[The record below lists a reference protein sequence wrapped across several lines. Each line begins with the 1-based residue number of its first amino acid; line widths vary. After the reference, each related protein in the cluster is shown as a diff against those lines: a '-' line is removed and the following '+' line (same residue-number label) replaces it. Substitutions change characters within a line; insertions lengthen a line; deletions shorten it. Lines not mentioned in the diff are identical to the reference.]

1 MPFPSALTTLECSYC
16 GEESDP
22 ALPQRTCPACGKVLV
37 ARYDTA
43 VAARTLT
50 KDSLPGRATSIW
62 RYRELMPV
70 LDDANIVTLGEGWPP
85 IFSASLLGNT
95 LGFGDLLLKDEGLN
109 PTGSF
114 KARGLSAAVSKAKEL
129 GRTEFVIPTAGNAG
143 GALASYAAAAGL
155 QATVFMPRD
164 APFANQFEVTSVGA
178 RLELVDGVISDAG
191 RVALAAADQHGWFDV
206 STLKE
211 PYRLEG
217 KKTMGF
223 EIAEQLDW
231 SLPDVI
237 CYPTGGG
244 TGLIGIWKAF
254 DELQDLGLI
263 DDRRPRMIA
272 VQAEGC
278 APIVQ
283 AFDTGAEFGEPIAA
297 PQTIAA
303 GLRVPGAIG
312 DYLILRTIR
321 DSGGTAIAVSDGAII
336 EALGLLARS
345 TGILAAPE
353 AAALVAALPALLQR
367 GDVRSD
373 ERILLL
379 LTGSGLKYLDLLTD
393 NGGSAR

>member
-16 GEESDP
+16 AEQADP
-22 ALPQRTCPACGKVLV
+22 ALPQRTCSTCGKVLL
-37 ARYDTA
+37 ARYDAKTA
-43 VAARTLT
+43 SRTLT

-62 RYRELMPV
+62 RYRELLPV
-70 LDDANIVTLGEGWPP
+70 QDDANIVSLGEGWTP
-85 IFSASLLGNT
+85 ILPAPRLGDV
-95 LGFGDLLLKDEGLN
+95 LGFDDLLLKDEGLN
-109 PTGSF
+109 PTGTF
-114 KARGLSAAVSKAKEL
+114 KPRGLSAAISKAKEL
-129 GRTEFVIPTAGNAG
+129 DLTDLVIPTAGNAG
-143 GALASYAAAAGL
+143 GALAAYAAAAGSR
-155 QATVFMPRD
+155 ATVFMPRD
-164 APFANQFEVTSVGA
+164 APLANQIEVIAAGA

-191 RVALAAADQHGWFDV
+191 RHALAAAEQHGWFDV

-223 EIAEQLDW
+223 EIAEQRDW

-254 DELQDLGLI
+254 DELQAIGLI

-272 VQAEGC
+272 VQAAGC

-283 AFDTGAEFGEPIAA
+283 AFDAGAEFAEPIAD

-303 GLRVPGAIG
+303 GLRVPAAIS

-321 DSGGTAIAVSDGAII
+321 DSGGTAIAVDDAAILD
-336 EALGLLARS
+336 AVGLLART

-353 AAALVAALPALLQR
+353 AAALIAALPALRER
-367 GDVRSD
+367 GDVRPG

-379 LTGSGLKYLDLLTD
+379 LTGSGLKYLDLLT
-393 NGGSAR
+393 GLGAT